1 MNEKNE
7 PHNNYNPSTGASRS
21 RTRQLVP
28 IIAGTA
34 IGAFGLSRKSK
45 SGLALA
51 AAGGAL
57 AYIGARNQGER
68 ELVAHASVLLN
79 SSPMKAY
86 LLYRNFEDLPLFMR
100 HLETV
105 TKLGDKRYRWIALG
119 PRGAEINW
127 DLEIVDEREADFISW
142 RTLPNSELS
151 AEGSIR
157 FQEAPGKRGTILTMT
172 FQYDIPAG
180 KLGGS
185 LVKLLGKN
193 ASFKMQQDLR
203 RFKALVETGEI
214 PTIDGQSHGPRSAL
228 TAALRL
234 ANPDEPIR
242 RTARISEVFNA
253 ERRTA

>member
-1 MNEKNE
+1 MNEKIR
-7 PHNNYNPSTGASRS
+7 PHNNYKRTTGASTS
-21 RTRQLVP
+21 RARQVVP
-28 IIAGTA
+28 IIAGAA
-34 IGAFGLSRKSK
+34 IGAFGLSRKAK

-57 AYIGARNQGER
+57 AYMGARNQGER
-68 ELVAHASVLLN
+68 ELVAHGSVLLN

-119 PRGAEINW
+119 PLGMEIKW
-127 DLEIVDEREADFISW
+127 DLEIVDEREGDFIAW
-142 RTLPNSELS
+142 RTLPNSEFS

-157 FQEAPGKRGTILTMT
+157 FQEAPGKRGTILNAT
-172 FQYDIPAG
+172 FQYDAPAG
-180 KLGGS
+180 RLGAS
-185 LVKLLGKN
+185 LIKVLGKN
-193 ASFKMQQDLR
+193 AGFKMQQDLR

-228 TAALRL
+228 TAALRV

-242 RTARISEVFNA
+242 RDARMSEVFNA
-253 ERRTA
+253 KRRTA